1 MNAASRAKNKAL
13 SPCGRRGLHDS
24 WAAESGGRKDHVSS
38 PGFDEPACESFD
50 FRNGDVGLLAHESE
64 LEGRAGEFG
73 KDADHAALDDVGR
86 DRVGGKGGADARVF
100 EYRVAKSLHAV
111 EVDRHS
117 EIPSNGKQRI
127 NGGGDEEGRN
137 PVRAAQKRNLVQI
150 FDGPH
155 VMALEEGGRGAEPAR
170 HDAEVLECEV
180 RGRTR
185 TRSDAEVGVHDA
197 ADGRGVHGGDF
208 KLVLGMIVAEGLD
221 RSHDEG
227 KKP

>member
-1 MNAASRAKNKAL
+1 MRDGPGS
-13 SPCGRRGLHDS
+13 SGRT
-24 WAAESGGRKDHVSS
+24 
-38 PGFDEPACESFD
+38 
-50 FRNGDVGLLAHESE
+50 
-64 LEGRAGEFG
+64 
-73 KDADHAALDDVGR
+73 ALDDVGR

-155 VMALEEGGRGAEPAR
+155 GMALEEGGRGAEPAR

>member
-1 MNAASRAKNKAL
+1 M
-13 SPCGRRGLHDS
+13 
-24 WAAESGGRKDHVSS
+24 
-38 PGFDEPACESFD
+38 
-50 FRNGDVGLLAHESE
+50 
-64 LEGRAGEFG
+64 
-73 KDADHAALDDVGR
+73 
-86 DRVGGKGGADARVF
+86 
-100 EYRVAKSLHAV
+100 
-111 EVDRHS
+111 
-117 EIPSNGKQRI
+117 I

-155 VMALEEGGRGAEPAR
+155 GMALEEGGRGAEPAR

-185 TRSDAEVGVHDA
+185 TRPDAEVGVHDA
-197 ADGRGVHGGDF
+197 ADGRGVHGVDF